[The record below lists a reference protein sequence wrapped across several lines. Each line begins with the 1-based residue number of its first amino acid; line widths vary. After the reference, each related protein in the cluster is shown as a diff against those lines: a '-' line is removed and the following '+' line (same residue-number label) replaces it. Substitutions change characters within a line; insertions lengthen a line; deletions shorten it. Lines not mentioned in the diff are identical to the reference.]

1 MLETVIIV
9 LVVLWALGFLGGFV
23 AGNLIH
29 VLLVVALIMVI
40 VRLAQGRKIV

>member
-9 LVVLWALGFLGGFV
+9 LVVLWALGFFGGFV

>member
-9 LVVLWALGFLGGFV
+9 LVVLWALGFFGGFM

-40 VRLAQGRKIV
+40 LRLAQGRKIV

>member
-9 LVVLWALGFLGGFV
+9 LVVLWALGFFGGFV

-40 VRLAQGRKIV
+40 LRLAQGRKIV